1 MSKIEGK
8 KKWIL
13 LILLQLV
20 IMIYTLSGVAAKFAA
35 GYEFL
40 SMGFILCY
48 GVEIC
53 ILGLYAIFWQQI
65 IKRVDLSVAYA
76 NRSIAILWSMI
87 WAALIFGEH
96 ISVQNI
102 IGVILVIAG
111 TVIVNK
117 EEPVK
122 KSL

>member
-1 MSKIEGK
+1 MSKVEGK

-53 ILGLYAIFWQQI
+53 ILGLYAISGS
-65 IKRVDLSVAYA
+65 RLSKGLTC
-76 NRSIAILWSMI
+76 R
-87 WAALIFGEH
+87 
-96 ISVQNI
+96 
-102 IGVILVIAG
+102 
-111 TVIVNK
+111 
-117 EEPVK
+117 
-122 KSL
+122 

>member
-1 MSKIEGK
+1 MSKVEGK
-8 KKWIL
+8 KKWLL

-53 ILGLYAIFWQQI
+53 ILGSVSYTHLTLPTNS
-65 IKRVDLSVAYA
+65 RV
-76 NRSIAILWSMI
+76 
-87 WAALIFGEH
+87 
-96 ISVQNI
+96 
-102 IGVILVIAG
+102 
-111 TVIVNK
+111 
-117 EEPVK
+117 
-122 KSL
+122 

>member
-1 MSKIEGK
+1 MSKVEGK

-48 GVEIC
+48 GWKSASLDC
-53 ILGLYAIFWQQI
+53 MPFSGSRLS
-65 IKRVDLSVAYA
+65 KRVDLSVAYA

-87 WAALIFGEH
+87 WAALIFWRTYFGPEYYWCPSGNCRH
-96 ISVQNI
+96 HDC
-102 IGVILVIAG
+102 
-111 TVIVNK
+111 
-117 EEPVK
+117 E
-122 KSL
+122 

>member
-1 MSKIEGK
+1 MSKVEGK

-40 SMGFILCY
+40 SRGFILCY

-53 ILGLYAIFWQQI
+53 IPWIVCHFL
-65 IKRVDLSVAYA
+65 
-76 NRSIAILWSMI
+76 
-87 WAALIFGEH
+87 AADYQKG
-96 ISVQNI
+96 
-102 IGVILVIAG
+102 
-111 TVIVNK
+111 
-117 EEPVK
+117 
-122 KSL
+122 